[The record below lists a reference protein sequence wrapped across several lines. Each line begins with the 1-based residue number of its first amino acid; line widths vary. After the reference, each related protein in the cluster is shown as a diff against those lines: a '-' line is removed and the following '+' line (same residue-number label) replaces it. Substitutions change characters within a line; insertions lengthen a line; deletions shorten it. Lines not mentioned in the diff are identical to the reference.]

1 MTGPFAGLTVVEFG
15 QFVVV
20 PFCSQLMADGGARVI
35 KVEPPTGDNYRS
47 WPDPLAP
54 GESRQFLIKNRGKQ
68 SVSLDLSH
76 ERASEVVD
84 TLVRAADVVLV
95 NLSPAALGRRGLDFE
110 SLRAVNPRLIY
121 GAVSAYGQ
129 VGPEAP
135 LPGMDVVV
143 QARSGLLSSL
153 GAERGGV
160 PLHSEVQVAD
170 YSSAMLLLAG
180 IASALY
186 VRERTGEGQRVDV
199 SLLGGAL
206 AVQNNSLGHVHR
218 EDDWRVEFVE
228 NRLPKL
234 RESNASGAE
243 VEAERRA
250 LRPDPPKHTAHYRI
264 FRTASGSL
272 ALGAGSAGARRR
284 LCEVVGIDPELA
296 NTEPEG
302 FGRRLETMLRRRSS
316 DEWVSLL
323 LAADVPVAK
332 VRHIDEMLF
341 DAHALEEG
349 LIADYDHPVVG
360 RYRGLGVPIRMS
372 GTPMRADLPSPTFAT
387 DTVAVLAEL
396 GMEPTAIDS
405 LLTDGAVID
414 GRVAGTDNDNRRSL

>member
-1 MTGPFAGLTVVEFG
+1 MSGPFDGLTVVEFG

-20 PFCSQLMADGGARVI
+20 PFCTQLMADGGARVI
-35 KVEPPTGDNYRS
+35 KVEPRTGDTYRNWS
-47 WPDPLAP
+47 DQLAP

-68 SVSLDLSH
+68 SISVDLAHDRSP
-76 ERASEVVD
+76 EVVRM
-84 TLVRAADVVLV
+84 LVEAADVVLV
-95 NLSPAALGRRGLDFE
+95 NLSPAAVARRGLDYE
-110 SLRAVNPRLIY
+110 SLKAINPRIVY
-121 GAVSAYGQ
+121 GAVTAYGQ
-129 VGPEAP
+129 VGPEAH

-153 GAERGGV
+153 GAERDGV

-170 YSSAMLLLAG
+170 YSSAMLLFGG

-206 AVQNNSLGHVHR
+206 AVQNNSLGHVHAQ
-218 EDDWRVEFVE
+218 DDWRVDFVE

-234 RESNASGAE
+234 RDANAAGAE

-250 LRPDPPKHTAHYRI
+250 LRPDPPSHTAHYRI
-264 FRTASGSL
+264 FRTANGFL

-284 LCEVVGIDPELA
+284 LCETVGLDPELA
-296 NTEPEG
+296 DTDPEA
-302 FGRRLETMLRRRSS
+302 FGRRLELVLHDRPS
-316 DEWVSLL
+316 DEWALLL

-349 LIADYDHPVVG
+349 LVADYDHPVVG
-360 RYRGLGVPIRMS
+360 KYRGLGVPIRMS
-372 GTPMRADLPSPTFAT
+372 ATPLCADRPSPAFAA
-387 DTVAVLAEL
+387 DTVPVLAEV
-396 GMEPTAIDS
+396 GMDPAAIDS
-405 LLTDGAVID
+405 LLADGAVLD
-414 GRVAGTDNDNRRSL
+414 GRVTGLTHEKPRSM